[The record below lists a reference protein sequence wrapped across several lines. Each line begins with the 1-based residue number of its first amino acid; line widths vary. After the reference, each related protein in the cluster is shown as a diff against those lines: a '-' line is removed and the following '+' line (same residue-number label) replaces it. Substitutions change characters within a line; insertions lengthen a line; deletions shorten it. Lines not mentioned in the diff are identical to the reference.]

1 MDIALR
7 MDAPNMRA
15 SPNALSAVSKT
26 GLNIILILKNMNNLE
41 IGKKYLIKAGTPV
54 FSVGLQKRITFCEDV
69 VVEVKHTH
77 LDQVYFGM
85 LVDYSEFGA
94 DYETDNEIEFGAD
107 AVDSEYVKKNR
118 GNLTD
123 YFCAYECISFN

>member
-7 MDAPNMRA
+7 MDAPNMLAILNAR
-15 SPNALSAVSKT
+15 NALSKT
-26 GLNIILILKNMNNLE
+26 GMNIILVLKTMNTLE

-54 FSVGLQKRITFCEDV
+54 FSIGLQKRISFCEDC
-69 VVEVKHTH
+69 VVEVTCTH

-85 LVDYSEFGA
+85 LVDHSEFGP
-94 DYETDNEIEFGAD
+94 DYETDNEIEFGAA

-118 GNLTD
+118 GN
-123 YFCAYECISFN
+123 FIG